1 MSTKQWQRRFTEG
14 RTTHVRDPTTGSFS
28 LLPSA
33 AEELWP
39 TADWNQS
46 WQNLRCRGLSP
57 QQKTTLFKLCNDLIP
72 HGVLLQKFKLASSAM
87 CQHCNEVDGPL
98 HFPTCTQAN
107 NLGSFTQETLSP
119 LFFTQ
124 GDFSWGKVG
133 TLDLS
138 AASHEERLAGLVL
151 LSETVNHITVTR
163 KNAQKA
169 SPAKL
174 AAILNHRAE
183 VTAKSFPGAGTILA
197 TWAGDLRTRSQSPS
211 QGVSRPLPS
220 EEQDGDSL
228 QVISLVCGHR
238 PPLYSRSNFSH

>member
-1 MSTKQWQRRFTEG
+1 MECCCRS
-14 RTTHVRDPTTGSFS
+14 SN
-28 LLPSA
+28 
-33 AEELWP
+33 WP
-39 TADWNQS
+39 A
-46 WQNLRCRGLSP
+46 
-57 QQKTTLFKLCNDLIP
+57 
-72 HGVLLQKFKLASSAM
+72 
-87 CQHCNEVDGPL
+87 QHC
-98 HFPTCTQAN
+98 AN
-107 NLGSFTQETLSP
+107 TAMRWTVHSIFLPAPRQTTWAHSPRKHSLPCSSHKETSL
-119 LFFTQ
+119 
-124 GDFSWGKVG
+124 WGKVR

-238 PPLYSRSNFSH
+238 PPLYSTSNFTH

>member
-1 MSTKQWQRRFTEG
+1 MECSCRSSNWPAQQCANTAMRWTDLSTFLPVPRQTIWAHSPRK
-14 RTTHVRDPTTGSFS
+14 SS
-28 LLPSA
+28 LPCSSHK
-33 AEELWP
+33 ETSPGEKSELWIFQQHP
-39 TADWNQS
+39 TK
-46 WQNLRCRGLSP
+46 RGS
-57 QQKTTLFKLCNDLIP
+57 Q
-72 HGVLLQKFKLASSAM
+72 
-87 CQHCNEVDGPL
+87 
-98 HFPTCTQAN
+98 
-107 NLGSFTQETLSP
+107 
-119 LFFTQ
+119 
-124 GDFSWGKVG
+124 
-133 TLDLS
+133 
-138 AASHEERLAGLVL
+138 VL
-151 LSETVNHITVTR
+151 LSKTVNHITVTR

-238 PPLYSRSNFSH
+238 PPLYSTSNFTH

>member
-1 MSTKQWQRRFTEG
+1 M
-14 RTTHVRDPTTGSFS
+14 
-28 LLPSA
+28 
-33 AEELWP
+33 
-39 TADWNQS
+39 
-46 WQNLRCRGLSP
+46 
-57 QQKTTLFKLCNDLIP
+57 FKLCNDLIP

-98 HFPTCTQAN
+98 HFPTYT
-107 NLGSFTQETLSP
+107 
-119 LFFTQ
+119 
-124 GDFSWGKVG
+124 

-174 AAILNHRAE
+174 AAILNHRVE

-228 QVISLVCGHR
+228 QLISIVCGHR
-238 PPLYSRSNFSH
+238 PPLYSKSNFTH

>member
-1 MSTKQWQRRFTEG
+1 MECCCRSSNWPAQQCANTAIWWTDHSIFLPAPRQ
-14 RTTHVRDPTTGSFS
+14 TTWAHSPRKHS
-28 LLPSA
+28 LPCSSHKETSLGEKS
-33 AEELWP
+33 ELWIFQQHP
-39 TADWNQS
+39 TK
-46 WQNLRCRGLSP
+46 RGS
-57 QQKTTLFKLCNDLIP
+57 Q
-72 HGVLLQKFKLASSAM
+72 AWSS
-87 CQHCNEVDGPL
+87 
-98 HFPTCTQAN
+98 FP
-107 NLGSFTQETLSP
+107 
-119 LFFTQ
+119 
-124 GDFSWGKVG
+124 K
-133 TLDLS
+133 
-138 AASHEERLAGLVL
+138 
-151 LSETVNHITVTR
+151 HITVTR

-238 PPLYSRSNFSH
+238 PPLYSTSNFTH

>member
-1 MSTKQWQRRFTEG
+1 MKKPPLFPDSIYVLIKEAYSDLRGQIFTMSTNQWQRRFTES
-14 RTTHVRDPTTGSFS
+14 RITHVRDPTTGSFS

-33 AEELWP
+33 TEELWP
-39 TADWNQS
+39 SAEWIQS
-46 WQNLRCRGLSP
+46 WQNLRHKGLSP
-57 QQKTTLFKLCNDLIP
+57 EQKSTLFKLCNNLIP

-87 CQHCNEVDGPL
+87 CQHCNMVDGPL
-98 HFPTCTQAN
+98 HFPTCTQ
-107 NLGSFTQETLSP
+107 GSFTQETLSP

-138 AASHEERLAGLVL
+138 AASHEERIAGLVL

-169 SPAKL
+169 SPAKF

-183 VTAKSFPGAGTILA
+183 VTATSFPGAGTILA

-211 QGVSRPLPS
+211 
-220 EEQDGDSL
+220 
-228 QVISLVCGHR
+228 
-238 PPLYSRSNFSH
+238 